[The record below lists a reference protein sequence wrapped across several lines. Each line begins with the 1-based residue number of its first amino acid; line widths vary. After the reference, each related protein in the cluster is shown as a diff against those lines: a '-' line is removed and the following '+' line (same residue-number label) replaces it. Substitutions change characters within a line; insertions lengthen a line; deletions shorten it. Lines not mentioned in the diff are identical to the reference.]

1 MTDLPSGGLV
11 CPELQLGV
19 IAVPGQAQEQSLFEP
34 PSPAVTAGWGVTTS
48 PVWALPGRGG
58 PTAWGVGWGG
68 SPGHVP
74 REGPGL
80 DRDRGPSSADDGKRV
95 VYILPSK
102 VKDHYIL
109 YCEGELDGQEV
120 RMAKL
125 VGEHPASPPPQTPA
139 SSPCFL
145 LSGEAPGGSPH
156 PHPPPPRL
164 SLSTEHRKCCEH
176 GDPHVTVSRAAH
188 MLTGQLAAS
197 PTALFLLG
205 VSLGEPALGGNPSSW
220 GLIPGRSLKEASE
233 RQDCP

>member
-176 GDPHVTVSRAAH
+176 GDPTSQCHGRPTCSQGNSQRH
-188 MLTGQLAAS
+188 PQPCSFWGS
-197 PTALFLLG
+197 PWG
-205 VSLGEPALGGNPSSW
+205 SLPWEEIPA
-220 GLIPGRSLKEASE
+220 PGA
-233 RQDCP
+233 